1 MVEEESAE
9 VTAPADDAALA
20 PLPFLRQHA
29 PWLCARELG
38 VAIVGSQAL
47 AHACRVAG
55 IPGPSPV
62 DLDLAWALA
71 PDAGAALLQQ
81 QGVFVPTTVGNRD
94 RGTLALK
101 VGGRRLEITSYRAA
115 NVDAPLRERL
125 HADLA
130 ERDMTIG
137 AIAVTLADEQ
147 VHDPQHG
154 LDDWRRRRIAPVGD
168 PAQRVREHA
177 IRWLRYYR
185 KAHELG
191 FALDSAIRKLAL
203 PPSLLHDVPREAV
216 ALELRAML
224 TKCRSPGRC
233 LLELHEAR
241 VLVELAPELARQF
254 DGRPAGP
261 QRWHPE
267 VSQALH
273 LVLALE
279 WAAENTRH
287 LDERDRLTVLVAT
300 LCHDLGKGDTPASE
314 WPQHHGHEGAGVPH
328 VATLLA
334 RWPSLTDQRGAM
346 VARHVCELH
355 AQLRQFGD
363 LRPGTLASLYDRFF
377 RPTDYPVELFAL
389 ALAADV
395 AGRLDCA
402 GEGPP
407 TAAQV
412 AADVQWLR
420 TVGGSVDARA
430 LRERH
435 GDDLERFRSALH
447 EARAQAIAAAWSQRP
462 RAAT

>member
-1 MVEEESAE
+1 VVEEESAE

-81 QGVFVPTTVGNRD
+81 QGVFVPTTVGNQD

-147 VHDPQHG
+147 VHDPHHG
-154 LDDWRRRRIAPVGD
+154 LAHWQSRRIVPVGH
-168 PAQRVREHA
+168 PADRVREHA

-185 KAHELG
+185 KAHELE
-191 FALDSAIRKLAL
+191 FALDNEIRNLDL
-203 PPSLLHDVPREAV
+203 DPRILLSLPREAV

-224 TKCRSPGRC
+224 GKCRSPGRC
-233 LLELHEAR
+233 LLELHEDG
-241 VLVELAPELARQF
+241 VLVELAPELDRQF

-273 LVLALE
+273 LILALE
-279 WAAENTRH
+279 WAAANTRH
-287 LDERDRLTVLVAT
+287 LDERDRLTVLIAT
-300 LCHDLGKGDTPASE
+300 LCHDLGKGYTDASAL
-314 WPQHHGHEGAGVPH
+314 PQHIGHEEDGVPY
-328 VATLLA
+328 VEALLA
-334 RWPSLTDQRGAM
+334 RWPSLIDQRGQTLAK
-346 VARHVCELH
+346 HVCELH
-355 AQLRQFGD
+355 VLVRQFPK
-363 LRPGTLASLYDRFF
+363 LRAGTLAGLYDRFF
-377 RPTDYPVELFAL
+377 RGKDYPVELFAL
-389 ALAADV
+389 ALAADS
-395 AGRLDCA
+395 AGRLGLA
-402 GEGPP
+402 HTGE
-407 TAAQV
+407 ALANQV
-412 AADVQWLR
+412 VADLHWLR
-420 TVGGSVDARA
+420 ATCGTVDAAA

-435 GDDLERFRSALH
+435 ADDLERFRGALH
-447 EARAQAIAAAWSQRP
+447 EARANSISAAWSQRQRP
-462 RAAT
+462 